1 MSDWHDLR
9 YRRNVIAIPVI
20 WLAFVLSLIV
30 HVAALWEWFP
40 RIHLLARD
48 ALLQSEAAAPLT
60 VRLATPKDATPES
73 SPAPKLAEA
82 RPAQPAAPRRAP
94 ARPPRRTL
102 PAPPAIALNSPQ
114 STVAIPPPAPP
125 FETAP
130 PAPAPSPPP
139 PIESDLTAYIAARR
153 RARGEAESADIPG
166 AAANSPAGDDIARRD
181 RIVASNLASLNTQ
194 TFGDGPRHSGGV
206 FQITRMDYA
215 DAEFAFRMEQGHQ
228 SPGIAADRGPIGRQ
242 R

>member
-102 PAPPAIALNSPQ
+102 PAPPAIALNSPPVHRCHPAAGA
-114 STVAIPPPAPP
+114 TVRDRATGTCTIA
-125 FETAP
+125 TA
-130 PAPAPSPPP
+130 ANRKR
-139 PIESDLTAYIAARR
+139 SDGVHR
-153 RARGEAESADIPG
+153 RAASRPWRGRVRG
-166 AAANSPAGDDIARRD
+166 HTRR
-181 RIVASNLASLNTQ
+181 
-194 TFGDGPRHSGGV
+194 
-206 FQITRMDYA
+206 
-215 DAEFAFRMEQGHQ
+215 
-228 SPGIAADRGPIGRQ
+228 GRQ
-242 R
+242 LAGG